1 MDKLLEPK
9 ITEKYEEKEKLVKDE
24 KMIVKKHL
32 DDLFEEEFLNDYFK
46 DLKKTR
52 KKELQKK
59 N

>member
-24 KMIVKKHL
+24 KMIVKKYL

-46 DLKKTR
+46 DLKKTS